1 MVKRQ
6 NQAISYK
13 NLPPPV
19 HSSQCVRIF
28 SYHLYSHRKIHFW
41 KKNFPGILNFLS
53 SKVGNFCVKMPGTPE
68 EVTYS
73 AGDDHV
79 ALIPSTRP
87 PVVRPEDSPTFAII
101 TVLGSLSIYILI
113 LSIITFTHIKEIKDT
128 MIDFIKTHQN
138 CTGSL

>member
-1 MVKRQ
+1 MKRQ

-41 KKNFPGILNFLS
+41 IRLSRNSQFFS

-113 LSIITFTHIKEIKDT
+113 LSIITFTHIREIKDT